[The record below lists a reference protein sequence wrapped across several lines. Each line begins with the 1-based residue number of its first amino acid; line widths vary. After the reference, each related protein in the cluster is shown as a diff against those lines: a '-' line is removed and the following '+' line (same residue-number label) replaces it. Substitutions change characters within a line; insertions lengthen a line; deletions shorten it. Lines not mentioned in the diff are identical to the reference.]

1 MEIDLLFTLIKKE
14 DWKSFSASGI
24 FEPESLKE
32 QGFIQC
38 FRGDQ
43 VQDAANNTY
52 SEEDELLLIVIDP
65 LRLQVPIKHEK
76 EGDQT
81 YPNVY
86 GSFSI
91 DAIIDRII
99 IRKGK
104 KGDFSIR
111 VKHFD

>member
-14 DWKSFSASGI
+14 DWKAYSASGI
-24 FEPESLKE
+24 FEPDSLEEK
-32 QGFIQC
+32 GFIHC
-38 FRGDQ
+38 FTGDQ
-43 VQDAANNTY
+43 VQDSANNLY
-52 SEEDELLLIVIDP
+52 PDEDELLLVVIDP

-76 EGDQT
+76 EGEQT

-91 DAIIDRII
+91 DAVIDRII

-104 KGDFSIR
+104 KGGFSVK

>member
-14 DWKSFSASGI
+14 EWKAFSSSGT
-24 FEPESLKE
+24 FEPESLTE

-38 FRGDQ
+38 YIGVQ
-43 VQDAANNTY
+43 VQDAANKSY
-52 SEEDELLLIVIDP
+52 SDESELLLIVIDP

-76 EGDQT
+76 DGDEV

-91 DAIIDRII
+91 DAVIDRII
-99 IRKGK
+99 LRKGR
-104 KGDFSIR
+104 KGDFSVK